1 MTFSHVSLGVKHRA
15 LGDKRTVCR
24 AHAQPSTRL
33 AKTLLSVALLSAM
46 ALMSVEAAE
55 VIDDR
60 HAEAVDYGTAL
71 TSINAPDGYRLK
83 VNSLSIPS
91 FKIEGSPVTV
101 ELGSGGLTV
110 RDNYSLV
117 AQGRRLQ
124 FIGTGANAA
133 SLNGGQSINVKGG
146 TLNFSQMGDIA

>member
-33 AKTLLSVALLSAM
+33 TKTLLSVALMSAM

-71 TSINAPDGYRLK
+71 TPSMPPTGTGSKSIASVFRVLRLK
-83 VNSLSIPS
+83 VRP
-91 FKIEGSPVTV
+91 
-101 ELGSGGLTV
+101 
-110 RDNYSLV
+110 
-117 AQGRRLQ
+117 
-124 FIGTGANAA
+124 
-133 SLNGGQSINVKGG
+133 
-146 TLNFSQMGDIA
+146 